1 MKKTYITPAVGV
13 IEISTDHVLAASI
26 KTGSG
31 TVNAQNALSNKREQS
46 NHSWSSDHWANNQ

>member
-13 IEISTDHVLAASI
+13 IELSAEHVLAASI

-31 TVNAQNALSNKREQS
+31 KVDATHALSNKREQS
-46 NHSWSSDHWANNQ
+46 NHSWSSDNWANNQ